1 MDQTDAERYAEALA
15 AHPDYR
21 VLRRLPERPASDGA
35 GEPVRTGLYVDVET
49 TGVDPEH
56 DRVIELAMVL
66 FGYDAQGRITGTM
79 DRFDQLEDPGRPI
92 PPEVVALTGIR
103 DEDVHGRA
111 IDDRAVAAL
120 VERAHLVV
128 AHNAAFDRAFLEARL
143 PLFADLP
150 WACSAHDVGWGD
162 EGMESRKLEW
172 LAYRFGVF
180 YEGHRAEVDCVAGVH
195 VLAQPLPRSGT
206 IAMNALLDAARRRTV
221 RFAAVG
227 APFETKDLLKARGYR
242 WRPRRKVWVRS
253 VPEQEADVERA
264 WLRERIYAGGGAAE
278 ERFVTAY
285 ERYSKRAE

>member
-1 MDQTDAERYAEALA
+1 MDKADAERHAAALD
-15 AHPDYR
+15 AHPDFR
-21 VLRRLPERPASDGA
+21 VLRRLPDTPTSDGA

-49 TGVDPEH
+49 TGVDPAN

-79 DRFDQLEDPGRPI
+79 ERFDQLEDPGRPI

-103 DEDVHGRA
+103 DEDVRGRA
-111 IDDRAVAAL
+111 IDERAAGAL
-120 VERAHLVV
+120 VERAHLII

-150 WACSAHDVGWGD
+150 WACSANDVPWSD

-180 YEGHRAEVDCVAGVH
+180 YDGHRAEADCVAGVH
-195 VLAQPLPRSGT
+195 VLAQRLPRSGT
-206 IAMNALLDAARRRTV
+206 VAMNALLDAARRRTV

-242 WRPRRKVWVRS
+242 WRPLRKVWVRS
-253 VPEQEADVERA
+253 VPEEVADQERA
-264 WLRERIYAGGGAAE
+264 WLRERIYAGGGAPE

-285 ERYSKRAE
+285 ERYSRRVE